1 MALLD
6 LGVKLRHALVVERH
20 LAADEDVQYNAET
33 PDINLGASILLSLE
47 QFWGGKVQT
56 STERL

>member
-6 LGVKLRHALVVERH
+6 LGVKLRHALVVERQ

>member
-33 PDINLGASILLSLE
+33 PDMH
-47 QFWGGKVQT
+47 VPV
-56 STERL
+56 

>member
-6 LGVKLRHALVVERH
+6 LGVKLRHALVIERH
-20 LAADEDVQYNAET
+20 LSADEDVQYNAET